1 MSVGMCKLRQGTQ
14 PSRVCSPDPK
24 EDVIISYSAWI
35 PLVTTGKILLTVDA
49 HVVFSVNVGTQ
60 RRSSAHLGAE
70 SGPTCCFYRI
80 AITLTYW
87 WLDLGFPANK
97 SVVVLMGWQS
107 GDGVKGH
114 CHSGHAGLGHC
125 VNPTVSPE
133 RLGCEPA
140 GRTSAFCSVV
150 WVTG

>member
-14 PSRVCSPDPK
+14 PSWVCSPDPK

-35 PLVTTGKILLTVDA
+35 SLIATGKILLTVDA
-49 HVVFSVNVGTQ
+49 QVVFSVNVGTQ
-60 RRSSAHLGAE
+60 RKSSAHLGW
-70 SGPTCCFYRI
+70 PTCCFYRI
-80 AITLTYW
+80 AITLTSW
-87 WLDLGFPANK
+87 WLDSGFPANK
-97 SVVVLMGWQS
+97 SVVVLMGWRS
-107 GDGVKGH
+107 GDGVKGL
-114 CHSGHAGLGHC
+114 CNSGHAGLGHC